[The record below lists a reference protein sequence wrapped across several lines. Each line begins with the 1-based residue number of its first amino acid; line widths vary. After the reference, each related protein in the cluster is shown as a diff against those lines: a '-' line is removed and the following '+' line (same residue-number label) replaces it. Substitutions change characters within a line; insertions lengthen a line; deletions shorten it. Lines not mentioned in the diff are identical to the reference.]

1 MTVQVFISLTFS
13 LPCLS
18 PEYKTWVFPV
28 VLPSTLPLTS
38 ITLTGEA
45 SRYLVLGTSCQV
57 AQCLHVDEW
66 SHKTG

>member
-1 MTVQVFISLTFS
+1 MLVQVFISLTFS

-18 PEYKTWVFPV
+18 PEYKRWVFPV

-45 SRYLVLGTSCQV
+45 SR
-57 AQCLHVDEW
+57 
-66 SHKTG
+66 

>member
-38 ITLTGEA
+38 ITLIGQPSA
-45 SRYLVLGTSCQV
+45 
-57 AQCLHVDEW
+57 A
-66 SHKTG
+66 

>member
-1 MTVQVFISLTFS
+1 MVVQVFISLTFS

-38 ITLTGEA
+38 ITLTGEPSA
-45 SRYLVLGTSCQV
+45 AYTANGGQV
-57 AQCLHVDEW
+57 RQCLHVDEW